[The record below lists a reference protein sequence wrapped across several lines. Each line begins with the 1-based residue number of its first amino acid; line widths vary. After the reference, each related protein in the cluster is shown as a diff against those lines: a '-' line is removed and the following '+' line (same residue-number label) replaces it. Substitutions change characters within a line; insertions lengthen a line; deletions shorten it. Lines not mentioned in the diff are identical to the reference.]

1 MIVLKEIIETVSKR
15 ELDQLANSWFFR
27 PLGMRNT
34 FYNPPANLISRIV
47 PTEFD
52 SIYRKE
58 LVHGVVHDEN
68 AYLLN
73 GVSGHAGIFSNSYD
87 LAKYAQLFLNGGIW
101 LGNRVLSYDKIQEF
115 STRQELP
122 PGSDRALGWDTPSR
136 NGQSSAGD
144 YFSEHSYGHLGF
156 TGTSLWIDQE
166 KDIIVVLLTNRV
178 HPTRENSGIYTIRR
192 EFHTEIMKAIL

>member
-1 MIVLKEIIETVSKR
+1 MSDFFSIETYLVVLIFNLLTKSFSANRCWINLLTEGFGKTGLNLFISFNVS
-15 ELDQLANSWFFR
+15 N
-27 PLGMRNT
+27 
-34 FYNPPANLISRIV
+34 
-47 PTEFD
+47 
-52 SIYRKE
+52 
-58 LVHGVVHDEN
+58 
-68 AYLLN
+68 
-73 GVSGHAGIFSNSYD
+73 GIFSNSYD

-136 NGQSSAGD
+136 NGRSSAGD

-166 KDIIVVLLTNRV
+166 KNIIIVLLTNRV
-178 HPTRENSGIYTIRR
+178 HPTRKNGGMYTIRR
-192 EFHTEIMKAIL
+192 KFHTEIMKAIL